1 MPFAYPIVAMATGER
16 PAVHPHPE
24 VRSGRDT
31 LGGRYLRSFWQP
43 VFHGADLAAGEATPL
58 RVMGQDFTLYRRA
71 GGAPV
76 LLDARCPHRGAQL
89 SAGWVDGD
97 TIRCFYHGWRF
108 GADGA
113 CVEQPAEGSAFR
125 DKVAIRSYPAREY
138 LGLIFAFLGDG
149 DAPAFPLYPEFDRS
163 AGFIEVDSYFRACNA
178 FQNLENALDMS
189 HVEFVHHDNSASFTG
204 IGSGLQLEAN
214 ESPWGV
220 TYRYTRPDGAVR
232 VQQFGMP
239 NVFYMTALPTDAEI
253 GWQESLFWWVP
264 IDDTNHVQFSLH
276 RVSAAGAAGISIRAR
291 REARR
296 TAIDLA
302 HQDLCDRIL
311 AGELKLRDVDAT
323 RVDLVRLQ
331 DDIAQVGQGRIA
343 DRDHE
348 RLGRGDVGVI
358 AIRKLWHRE
367 LTALERDAPRTVWQ
381 RPPEI
386 VPSAWM
392 LDGAANLAGR
402 DTVAAAPPDIVDVRP
417 FVEIGVQLRA
427 LRRTGALAE
436 RD

>member
-1 MPFAYPIVAMATGER
+1 MAIEER
-16 PAVHPHPE
+16 PAVRAHPE
-24 VRSGRDT
+24 VHSGRDT

-43 VFHGADLAAGEATPL
+43 VYHSADLAPGHATPL
-58 RVMGQDFTLYRRA
+58 RIMGQEFTLYRGA
-71 GGAPV
+71 GGTPILV
-76 LLDARCPHRGAQL
+76 DARCPHRGAQL

-97 TIRCFYHGWRF
+97 TLRCFYHGWRF

-113 CVEQPAEGSAFR
+113 CLEQPAEGSAFR
-125 DKVAIRSYPAREY
+125 DKVAIRSYPARDY
-138 LGLIFAFLGDG
+138 LGLIFAFLGD
-149 DAPAFPLYPEFDRS
+149 APEPVFPRYPEFDRS
-163 AGFIEVDSYFRACNA
+163 VGYIEVDSYFRACNA

-189 HVEFVHHDNSASFTG
+189 HVEFVHHDNTASFTG
-204 IGSGLQLEAN
+204 IGSGLQLEAS
-214 ESPWGV
+214 ESAWGV

-264 IDDTNHVQFSLH
+264 IDDTTHMQFSLH
-276 RVSAAGAAGISIRAR
+276 RVPALGDAAASIRAR
-291 REARR
+291 REHRR
-296 TAIDLA
+296 STIDLA
-302 HQDLCDRIL
+302 HQDVCDRIL
-311 AGELKLRDVDAT
+311 SGELRLRDVDAA

-331 DDIAQVGQGRIA
+331 DDIAQVGQGRVA

-367 LTALERDAPRTVWQ
+367 LTALERAAPRTGWQ
-381 RPPEI
+381 RTSDI
-386 VPSAWM
+386 VPSAWA
-392 LDGAANLAGR
+392 LDGTAALADR
-402 DTVAAAPPDIVDVRP
+402 NAVAASTPEVVDVRP
-417 FVEIGVQLRA
+417 HVEVEVQLRA
-427 LRRTGALAE
+427 LRRTGAMAE

>member
-1 MPFAYPIVAMATGER
+1 MAIEER
-16 PAVHPHPE
+16 PAVREHPE
-24 VRSGRDT
+24 VYSGHDT

-43 VFHGADLAAGEATPL
+43 VFHSADLAPGRAMPL
-58 RVMGQDFTLYRRA
+58 RIMGQDFTIYRGS
-71 GGAPV
+71 GGVPV

-97 TIRCFYHGWRF
+97 TLRCFYHGWRF
-108 GADGA
+108 DPGGA

-125 DKVAIRSYPAREY
+125 GKVTIGAYPARDY
-138 LGLIFAFLGDG
+138 LGLIFAYLGAG
-149 DAPAFPLYPEFDRS
+149 DAPEFPRYPEFDRS
-163 AGFIEVDSYFRACNA
+163 IGFIEVDSYYRACNA

-189 HVEFVHHDNSASFTG
+189 HVEFVHHDNTASFAG
-204 IGSGLQLEAN
+204 IGSGLQLEAA
-214 ESPWGV
+214 ESTWGV

-264 IDDTNHVQFSLH
+264 IDDTRHVQFSLH
-276 RVSAAGAAGISIRAR
+276 RVPATGAAAAAIRER
-291 REARR
+291 RERR
-296 TAIDLA
+296 RATIDLA
-302 HQDLCDRIL
+302 HQDVCDRIL
-311 AGELKLRDVDAT
+311 LGEIRLSDVDPA

-331 DDIAQVGQGRIA
+331 DDIAQIGQGRIA
-343 DRDHE
+343 DRERE

-367 LTALERDAPRTVWQ
+367 LTALERAAPLTAWRRTMD
-381 RPPEI
+381 I

-392 LDGAANLAGR
+392 LDGTARLAGR
-402 DTVAAAPPDIVDVRP
+402 DTAAASVPDIVDVRP
-417 FVEIGVQLRA
+417 FVEVEVQLRA
-427 LRRTGALAE
+427 LRRTGAMASP
-436 RD
+436 

>member
-1 MPFAYPIVAMATGER
+1 MAIGER
-16 PAVHPHPE
+16 PAIREHPE

-43 VFHGADLAAGEATPL
+43 VFHRADLVPGQATPL
-58 RVMGQDFTLYRRA
+58 RIMGQDFTLYRGD
-71 GGAPV
+71 GGTPILV
-76 LLDARCPHRGAQL
+76 DARCPHRGAQL

-97 TIRCFYHGWRF
+97 TLRCFYHGWRF
-108 GADGA
+108 GADGT
-113 CVEQPAEGSAFR
+113 CLEQPAEGSAFR
-125 DKVAIRSYPAREY
+125 DKVALRSYPTRDY
-138 LGLIFAFLGDG
+138 LGLIFAYLGR
-149 DAPAFPLYPEFDRS
+149 PATPEFPRYPEFERS

-189 HVEFVHHDNSASFTG
+189 HVEFVHHDNTASFAG
-204 IGSGLQLEAN
+204 IGSGLQLEAA
-214 ESPWGV
+214 ESTWGV

-239 NVFYMTALPTDAEI
+239 NVFYMTALPTDPEI

-264 IDDTNHVQFSLH
+264 IDDTKHVQFSLH
-276 RVSAAGAAGISIRAR
+276 RVPAAGDAAAAIRSR
-291 REARR
+291 RERR
-296 TAIDLA
+296 RATIDLA

-311 AGELKLRDVDAT
+311 SGELRLRDVDAA

-331 DDIAQVGQGRIA
+331 DDIAQISQGRIA

-358 AIRKLWHRE
+358 AIRRLWHRE
-367 LTALERDAPRTVWQ
+367 LSALERDAPQTVW
-381 RPPEI
+381 RRTPDI

-392 LDGAANLAGR
+392 LGDTATLAGR
-402 DTVAAAPPDIVDVRP
+402 HAASAPDIVDVRP
-417 FVEIGVQLRA
+417 FVEVEVQLRA
-427 LRRTGALAE
+427 LRRTGAMAE

>member
-1 MPFAYPIVAMATGER
+1 MPIEAR
-16 PAVHPHPE
+16 PHVRDHPE

-43 VFHGADLAAGEATPL
+43 VFHSADLAPGQATPL
-58 RVMGQDFTLYRRA
+58 RIMGQDFTLYRSA
-71 GGAPV
+71 GGAPILV
-76 LLDARCPHRGAQL
+76 DARCPHRGAQL
-89 SAGWVDGD
+89 SAGWVEGD
-97 TIRCFYHGWRF
+97 TLRCFYHGWRF
-108 GADGA
+108 GAGGA

-125 DKVAIRSYPAREY
+125 DKVAIGAYPARDY
-138 LGLIFAFLGDG
+138 LGLIFAFFGAGPPPD
-149 DAPAFPLYPEFDRS
+149 FPRFPEFDRT

-189 HVEFVHHDNSASFTG
+189 HVEFVHHDNRASFSG
-204 IGSGLQLEAN
+204 IGSGLQLEAA
-214 ESPWGV
+214 ESSWGV

-264 IDDTNHVQFSLH
+264 IDDLKHVQFSLH
-276 RVSAAGAAGISIRAR
+276 RVPVTGVAAATIRAR

-296 TAIDLA
+296 SSIDLA
-302 HQDLCDRIL
+302 HQELCDRIL
-311 AGELKLRDVDAT
+311 GGELRLCDVDPA
-323 RVDLVRLQ
+323 RVDLVRWQ

-343 DRDHE
+343 DRDRE

-358 AIRKLWHRE
+358 AIRKLWGRE
-367 LTALERDAPRTVWQ
+367 LGALERGAARTPW
-381 RPPEI
+381 RRTPEI

-392 LDGAANLAGR
+392 LDGTATLAGR
-402 DTVAAAPPDIVDVRP
+402 DAVAANAPDIVDVRP
-417 FVEIGVQLRA
+417 FVEVELQLRA

-436 RD
+436 LD

>member
-1 MPFAYPIVAMATGER
+1 MAIEER
-16 PAVHPHPE
+16 PAVREHPE
-24 VRSGRDT
+24 VRSGRET

-43 VFHGADLAAGEATPL
+43 VYHSADIAPGQATPL
-58 RVMGQDFTLYRRA
+58 RIMGQDFTLYRGD
-71 GGAPV
+71 GGLPV
-76 LLDARCPHRGAQL
+76 LVDARCPHRGAQL

-97 TIRCFYHGWRF
+97 SLRCFYHGWRF
-108 GADGA
+108 GSDGA
-113 CVEQPAEGSAFR
+113 CLEQPAEGSSFC
-125 DKVAIRSYPAREY
+125 DKVAIGSYPARDY
-138 LGLIFAFLGDG
+138 LGLVFAFLGDG
-149 DAPAFPLYPEFDRS
+149 TAPEFPSYPEFERS

-189 HVEFVHHDNSASFTG
+189 HVEFVHHDNTASFTG

-214 ESPWGV
+214 ESAWGV

-264 IDDTNHVQFSLH
+264 IDDTKHVQFSLH
-276 RVSAAGAAGISIRAR
+276 RVPAIGAAAVSIRAR
-291 REARR
+291 RERR
-296 TAIDLA
+296 RSTIDLA

-311 AGELKLRDVDAT
+311 AGELRLGDVDT
-323 RVDLVRLQ
+323 ERVDLVRLQ

-343 DRDHE
+343 DRDRE

-367 LTALERDAPRTVWQ
+367 LTALERDAPRTAWQ
-381 RPPEI
+381 RAAHI

-392 LDGAANLAGR
+392 LDGTAALAGR
-402 DTVAAAPPDIVDVRP
+402 DVVATAPPDIVDVRP
-417 FVEIGVQLRA
+417 HVEVDVQLRA

>member
-1 MPFAYPIVAMATGER
+1 
-16 PAVHPHPE
+16 
-24 VRSGRDT
+24 
-31 LGGRYLRSFWQP
+31 
-43 VFHGADLAAGEATPL
+43 
-58 RVMGQDFTLYRRA
+58 
-71 GGAPV
+71 
-76 LLDARCPHRGAQL
+76 
-89 SAGWVDGD
+89 
-97 TIRCFYHGWRF
+97 
-108 GADGA
+108 
-113 CVEQPAEGSAFR
+113 
-125 DKVAIRSYPAREY
+125 
-138 LGLIFAFLGDG
+138 LIFAYLGN
-149 DAPAFPLYPEFDRS
+149 APAPEFPHYPEFDRS
-163 AGFIEVDSYFRACNA
+163 AGFIEVDSYYRACNA

-189 HVEFVHHDNSASFTG
+189 HVEFVHHDNSASFSG

-214 ESPWGV
+214 ESTWGV

-264 IDDTNHVQFSLH
+264 IDDAKHVQFSLH
-276 RVSAAGAAGISIRAR
+276 RVPATGEAATKIRAR
-291 REARR
+291 RELRR

-302 HQDLCDRIL
+302 HQTVCDRIL
-311 AGELKLRDVDAT
+311 SGELTLRDVDAS

-367 LTALERDAPRTVWQ
+367 LTALERNAPRTTW
-381 RPPEI
+381 RRSADI

-392 LDGAANLAGR
+392 LDGTATLAGR
-402 DTVAAAPPDIVDVRP
+402 EAVAASAPDIVDVRP
-417 FVEIGVQLRA
+417 HVEVEVQLRA
-427 LRRTGALAE
+427 LRRTGAMA
-436 RD
+436 DVD

>member
-1 MPFAYPIVAMATGER
+1 MAIDER
-16 PAVHPHPE
+16 PAVRDHPE

-43 VFHGADLAAGEATPL
+43 VFHSADLAVGRPTPL
-58 RVMGQDFTLYRRA
+58 RIMDQDFTLYR
-71 GGAPV
+71 GTDGTPILV
-76 LLDARCPHRGAQL
+76 DARCPHRGAQL

-97 TIRCFYHGWRF
+97 TLRCFYHGWRF

-113 CVEQPAEGSAFR
+113 CLEQPAEGSAFR
-125 DKVAIRSYPAREY
+125 DKVAIGAYPAREY
-138 LGLIFAFLGDG
+138 LGLIFAYLGG
-149 DAPAFPLYPEFDRS
+149 AEVPEFPRYPEFDRS
-163 AGFIEVDSYFRACNA
+163 AGFLEVDSYYRACNA

-189 HVEFVHHDNSASFTG
+189 HVEFVHHDNTASFAG
-204 IGSGLQLEAN
+204 IGSGLQLEAT
-214 ESPWGV
+214 ESTWGV

-239 NVFYMTALPTDAEI
+239 NVFYMTALPTDAEV

-264 IDDTNHVQFSLH
+264 IDDKKHVQFSLH
-276 RVSAAGAAGISIRAR
+276 RVPATGAAAAAIRER
-291 REARR
+291 RERR
-296 TAIDLA
+296 RETIDLA
-302 HQDLCDRIL
+302 HQDVCDRIL
-311 AGELKLRDVDAT
+311 SGEVRLNDIDPA

-343 DRDHE
+343 DRERE

-367 LTALERDAPRTVWQ
+367 LAALERNAPRTTW
-381 RPPEI
+381 RRSPDI

-392 LDGAANLAGR
+392 LDGTATLAGR
-402 DTVAAAPPDIVDVRP
+402 DTVAARAPEIVDVRP
-417 FVEIGVQLRA
+417 LVEVDVQLRA
-427 LRRTGALAE
+427 LRRTGAMAE
-436 RD
+436 S